1 MNRDRLSTSPQ
12 PIIGLFALLA
22 VILAC
27 VAVSQWLRP
36 TPRAKLTNPIVER
49 SLAFRD
55 EPDGAISVTDTV
67 TGQTIAEFRG
77 EQGFVRGTLRA
88 LARERKRQGLGASL
102 PLTLALDS
110 DRRLI
115 LRDPTTGELIDLA
128 SFGTTQ
134 REVFASLLLAP
145 PLPLKT
151 VHAGATP

>member
-1 MNRDRLSTSPQ
+1 MKHDRLSTSPQ

-27 VAVSQWLRP
+27 VAVWQWLRP
-36 TPRAKLTNPIVER
+36 APLAKISDPIVER

-55 EPDGAISVTDTV
+55 EPDGSISVTDTV
-67 TGQTIAEFRG
+67 SGQRIAEFRG

-88 LARERKRQGLGASL
+88 LARERKRQGLGASS
-102 PLTLALDS
+102 PLTLALQS
-110 DRRLI
+110 DRRLT
-115 LRDPTTGELIDLA
+115 LKDPATGELIDLA

-145 PLPLKT
+145 PHPLKT